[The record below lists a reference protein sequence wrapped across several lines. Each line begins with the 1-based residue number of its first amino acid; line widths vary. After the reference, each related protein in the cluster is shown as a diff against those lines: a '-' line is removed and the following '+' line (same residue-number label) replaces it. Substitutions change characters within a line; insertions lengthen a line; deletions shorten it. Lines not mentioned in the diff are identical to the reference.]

1 MQILRRWQKLKIKR
15 VYHHFSVMEEYK
27 TNMWKQIPV
36 EQRESKVIQ
45 SRDLMLDFELFK
57 ASMIKAVD
65 EWPYSCE
72 ANLSASVINHQA
84 WLGHAGCAINHDA
97 PEDLTRQAWSML
109 TKEQQDLANKAA
121 DEAKEYWVSKYAKN

>member
-1 MQILRRWQKLKIKR
+1 
-15 VYHHFSVMEEYK
+15 MEEYK

-121 DEAKEYWVSKYAKN
+121 NEAKEYWVSKCQKLNWEWMY